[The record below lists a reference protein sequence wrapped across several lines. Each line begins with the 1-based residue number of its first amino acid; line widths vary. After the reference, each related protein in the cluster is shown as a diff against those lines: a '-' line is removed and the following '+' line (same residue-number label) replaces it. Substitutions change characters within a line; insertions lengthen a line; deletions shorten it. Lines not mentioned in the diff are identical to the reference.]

1 MNLRCEKENTRKIF
15 EGVKDQMQTMDTS
28 IVQKVLAMWTEEDT
42 QKLINRYEKEIKANQ
57 EALKANQDL

>member
-1 MNLRCEKENTRKIF
+1 
-15 EGVKDQMQTMDTS
+15 MQTMDTS